1 MEFTPLEGVLVVSL
15 EQALA
20 APFCSSRLADAG
32 ARVIKFERKE
42 GDFARNYDTAVLGQS
57 AYFVWLNRGKESIII
72 DIKNKDD
79 VQLAYNI
86 LSKADV
92 FIQNLAPGATVRA
105 GLGSEDLRKKYPK
118 LITCDISGYGEKGP
132 YKDMKAYDFLIQCE
146 TGLASITGGPEE
158 PSRVGVSI
166 CDIAAGMYS
175 VQAICQALLQKK
187 KTGLGTSLKISLF
200 DSLADWMSVPL
211 LLSQYS
217 GKPPKRVGLSHPGIA
232 PYGAYLTGDQK
243 VIVISIQNE
252 REWKRLCSKVFN
264 DPILATKEEFSNN
277 ENRAQNRKE
286 LDKIINGY
294 FSKFEKDDIAKKL
307 KDNEI
312 AFGFLNSIE
321 EFNDHP
327 QLRLT
332 DYESPNGTVKL
343 VKSPII
349 TNDNQKKAKSIPSL
363 DEHGPSIRKEFSL

>member
-1 MEFTPLEGVLVVSL
+1 MVFDPLDGVLVVSL

-72 DIKNKDD
+72 DIKNKEDLE
-79 VQLAYNI
+79 LAHKI

-92 FIQNLAPGATVRA
+92 FIQNLAPGATTRV
-105 GLGSEDLRKKYPK
+105 GLGSEELRKKYPK
-118 LITCDISGYGEKGP
+118 LITCDISGYGEQGP

-175 VQAICQALLQKK
+175 VQAICQALLQRK
-187 KTGLGTSLKISLF
+187 KTGLGSSLKISLF
-200 DSLADWMSVPL
+200 DALADWMSVPL

-217 GKPPKRVGLSHPGIA
+217 GKAPKRVGLSHPGIA
-232 PYGAYLTGDQK
+232 PYGAYKTGDQK
-243 VIVISIQNE
+243 IIVISIQNE
-252 REWKRLCSKVFN
+252 REWHRLCSKVFN
-264 DPILATKEEFSNN
+264 NPELANKEEFSTN
-277 ENRAQNRKE
+277 ESRSKNREE
-286 LDKIINGY
+286 LDRIINNY
-294 FSKFEKDDIAKKL
+294 FKKYDKDAIAEKL
-307 KDNEI
+307 KENEI

-321 EFNDHP
+321 DFNNHP
-327 QLRLT
+327 QLRLSEFKT
-332 DYESPNGTVKL
+332 PNGIINL

-349 TNDNQKKAKSIPSL
+349 TNEKQKNPKSIPSL
-363 DEHGPSIRKEFSL
+363 DEHGSSIRKEFSL

>member
-1 MEFTPLEGVLVVSL
+1 MVFDPLDGVLVVSL

-72 DIKNKDD
+72 DIKNTEDLE
-79 VQLAYNI
+79 LAHKI

-92 FIQNLAPGATVRA
+92 FIQNLAPGATKRA
-105 GLGSEDLRKKYPK
+105 GLGSEELRKKYPK
-118 LITCDISGYGEKGP
+118 LITCDISGYGEQGP

-175 VQAICQALLQKK
+175 VQAICQALLQRE
-187 KTGLGTSLKISLF
+187 KTGLGSSLKISLF
-200 DSLADWMSVPL
+200 DALADWMSVPL
-211 LLSQYS
+211 LLSKYT
-217 GKPPKRVGLSHPGIA
+217 GKSPKRVGLSHPGIA
-232 PYGAYLTGDQK
+232 PYGAYKTGDQK

-252 REWKRLCSKVFN
+252 REWHRLCSKVFN
-264 DPILATKEEFSNN
+264 NPEIANKEEFSTN
-277 ENRAQNRKE
+277 EKRSQNREE
-286 LDKIINGY
+286 LDKIINNY
-294 FSKFEKDDIAKKL
+294 FNKYDKNTIAKKL
-307 KDNEI
+307 KENEI

-321 EFNDHP
+321 EFNNHP
-327 QLRLT
+327 QLRLSEF
-332 DYESPNGTVKL
+332 ESPNGTINL

-349 TNDNQKKAKSIPSL
+349 TNEKQKKPKSIPL
-363 DEHGPSIRKEFSL
+363 LNEHGSSIRKEFNL

>member
-1 MEFTPLEGVLVVSL
+1 MDFAPLEGILVVSL

-72 DIKNKDD
+72 DIKNKNDIA
-79 VQLAYNI
+79 LAYKI
-86 LSKADV
+86 ISKADV
-92 FIQNLAPGATVRA
+92 FIQNLAPGATIRA
-105 GLGSEDLRKKYPK
+105 GLGSENLRKKFPK
-118 LITCDISGYGEKGP
+118 LITCDISGYGEEGP

-146 TGLASITGGPEE
+146 TGLASITGGPDE

-217 GKPPKRVGLSHPGIA
+217 GKTPKRVGLSHPGIA
-232 PYGAYLTGDQK
+232 PYGAYLTGDK
-243 VIVISIQNE
+243 KMIVISIQNE
-252 REWKRLCSKVFN
+252 REWKRLCTKVFN
-264 DPILATKEEFSNN
+264 DPYLATKDQFSNN
-277 ENRAQNRKE
+277 EKRSHNREE
-286 LDKIINGY
+286 LNKIINNY
-294 FSKFEKDDIAKKL
+294 FQKYDKKVIAKKL

-321 EFNDHP
+321 DFNNHP

-332 DYESPNGTVKL
+332 DFESPNGTVQL

-349 TNDNQKKAKSIPSL
+349 TDDNQKKPKSIPSL
-363 DEHGPSIRKEFSL
+363 DEHGPSLRKEFSL